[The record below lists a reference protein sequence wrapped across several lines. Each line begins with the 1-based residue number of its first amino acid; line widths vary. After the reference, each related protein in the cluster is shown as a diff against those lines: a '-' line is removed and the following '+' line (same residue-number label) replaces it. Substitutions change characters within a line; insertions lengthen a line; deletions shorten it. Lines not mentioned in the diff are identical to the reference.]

1 MSTEILLNNNV
12 VSERMDEIKQKLSS
26 TDLDNINN
34 KVDFFVDSI
43 FNNAEKNDSILKSQ
57 ISSIENLGSTE
68 VSQLSTLTSDLTNFQ
83 MRELNNHDDKGR
95 SKSIGD
101 NMLALQK
108 QANDLLPSKFMNRKF
123 LGIFNIPVL
132 NSFDKYIRKFQNSQT
147 VMNDIIVAIKN
158 GRESLL
164 KNNEDLLNQTKQ
176 LHELGLM
183 LEKYL
188 YLTTHIYDNVNFKF
202 EEAIKN
208 NLLSEQEKS
217 YIRSEI
223 LHGLQAK
230 ISSFETQIALTYQGI
245 LSFDLITN
253 SNKQLIQSSKSC
265 EDTTVTALNIGMT
278 IASATH
284 NQKQNLK
291 YLNKVNEFNSDL
303 IKGNSEALKTNTKDI
318 MKLASN
324 PNIRAEE
331 LQQAMLSIND
341 TVQFYHNEKDKQL
354 DMMRKN
360 NQKLN
365 EINSKNKLLLKSS
378 NSKVLADLDSK
389 ISSIDGDMLSLN

>member
-1 MSTEILLNNNV
+1 MSTEILLNDNV
-12 VSERMDEIKQKLSS
+12 FSERMDEIKQKLSS
-26 TDLDNINN
+26 SDLDNINN
-34 KVDFFVDSI
+34 KVDYFVASI
-43 FNNAEKNDSILKSQ
+43 FNNTEKNDSLIKSQ

-108 QANDLLPSKFMNRKF
+108 QANDLLPFKFMNRKF

-331 LQQAMLSIND
+331 LQQAMLSINE
-341 TVQFYHNEKDKQL
+341 TVQFYHTEKDKQL

-378 NSKVLADLDSK
+378 NSKFLADLDNK

>member
-1 MSTEILLNNNV
+1 MSTEILLNDNV

-26 TDLDNINN
+26 SDLDNINN
-34 KVDFFVDSI
+34 KVDYFVASI
-43 FNNAEKNDSILKSQ
+43 FNNTEKNDSLIKSQ

-108 QANDLLPSKFMNRKF
+108 QANDLLPFKFMNRKF

-331 LQQAMLSIND
+331 LQQAMLSINE
-341 TVQFYHNEKDKQL
+341 TVQFYHTEKDKQL

-378 NSKVLADLDSK
+378 NSKFLADLDNK